1 MEISEREILKQLFNA
16 AVEAAD
22 PKLTLPPN
30 LPTPPKGKTIVIGCG
45 KGAAQMASAL
55 EQSWDGD
62 LSGVVVTRYC
72 FAENCRK
79 IKVLEAAHPV
89 PDENGLRATE
99 CIFEALE

>member
-45 KGAAQMASAL
+45 KGAAQMA
-55 EQSWDGD
+55 
-62 LSGVVVTRYC
+62 
-72 FAENCRK
+72 
-79 IKVLEAAHPV
+79 
-89 PDENGLRATE
+89 
-99 CIFEALE
+99 